1 VGDILKV
8 NGEPK
13 VAAKIEAKRKAWLEL
28 APTFRTEHLVYH
40 ADARNL
46 KDYIGMRKDIGLVL
60 TSPPY
65 WNLKR
70 YGEEAEGQLGRIP
83 SDTVFHRELNKVWK
97 SCLDVI
103 IPGGR
108 MCVVVGDVLHARRKH
123 GKHSVTPLHA
133 DIIRNCREIGFDYL
147 SPIIWYKIGNMAT
160 EAGGSGAFLG
170 KPYEPNAIVKNDI
183 EYILMFRKPGRYRSP
198 KSPQRELS
206 VIDKEDFRKWF
217 RQVWDD
223 IPGTNGHGH
232 PAPFPEE
239 LAYRLISMFSFVG
252 DAVLDPFLGSATTT
266 AAAMRAHRSSI
277 GFEVERAY
285 FELAKQRLGQRS
297 ITSMEVKLGFVEGQ
311 HGRAEKVR

>member
-1 VGDILKV
+1 
-8 NGEPK
+8 
-13 VAAKIEAKRKAWLEL
+13 
-28 APTFRTEHLVYH
+28 
-40 ADARNL
+40 
-46 KDYIGMRKDIGLVL
+46 
-60 TSPPY
+60 
-65 WNLKR
+65 
-70 YGEEAEGQLGRIP
+70 
-83 SDTVFHRELNKVWK
+83 
-97 SCLDVI
+97 
-103 IPGGR
+103 
-108 MCVVVGDVLHARRKH
+108 
-123 GKHSVTPLHA
+123 
-133 DIIRNCREIGFDYL
+133 
-147 SPIIWYKIGNMAT
+147 
-160 EAGGSGAFLG
+160 
-170 KPYEPNAIVKNDI
+170 
-183 EYILMFRKPGRYRSP
+183 MFRKPGRYRSP